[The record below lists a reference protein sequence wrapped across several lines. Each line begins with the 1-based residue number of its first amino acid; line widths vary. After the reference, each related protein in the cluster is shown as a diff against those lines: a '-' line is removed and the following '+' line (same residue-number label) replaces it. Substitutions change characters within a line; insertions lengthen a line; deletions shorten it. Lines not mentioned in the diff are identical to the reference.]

1 MPEPYQALASL
12 RFERPEPG
20 ILVITMDTPGRLN
33 AAGHEMHRDLANVWP
48 AVDRDPDTRVRIIRG
63 ADGVFS
69 SGGDFDLITDMA
81 ADFEVRAR
89 VLREAR
95 DLVYNVIN
103 CSKPIVSAMEGVAV
117 GAGLVVGL
125 LADISIATKT
135 VRLIDGHTR
144 IGVAAR
150 DHAAIIW
157 PLLCGR
163 AKAKDHL
170 LTCEPV
176 EGE

>member
-1 MPEPYQALASL
+1 M

-33 AAGHEMHRDLANVWP
+33 AAGHEMHRDLANVWT
-48 AVDRDPDTRVRIIRG
+48 AVDRDPDTRVAIIRG
-63 ADGVFS
+63 AGGVFS

-81 ADFEVRAR
+81 ADFAVRAR

-125 LADISIATKT
+125 LADVSIATRS

-150 DHAAIIW
+150 DHAPINW
-157 PLLCGR
+157 PLPGGMGQ
-163 AKAKDHL
+163 AHYHL
-170 LTCEPV
+170 
-176 EGE
+176 